1 MSLETSH
8 ASLFGFK
15 TKNHKFSSSGVS
27 RVPAVAY
34 HRLTD
39 RWIPAKLSWC
49 KETITAMICHASL
62 VNCNVNPSQNLGCFS
77 LGFQAIKQHILSLML
92 QAPKQVQVSAPVA
105 PKVTPVAPVAV
116 GFPDLFCDIQTVK
129 EIDFFPAL
137 GSSWWMNFEMKHC
150 EKNVKRYETIH
161 IVWGMSSVKQLEDE
175 FD

>member
-1 MSLETSH
+1 VDPSQAQLVQR
-8 ASLFGFK
+8 
-15 TKNHKFSSSGVS
+15 ND
-27 RVPAVAY
+27 Y
-34 HRLTD
+34 
-39 RWIPAKLSWC
+39 
-49 KETITAMICHASL
+49 CHASL

-129 EIDFFPAL
+129 EINFFPAL

-161 IVWGMSSVKQLEDE
+161 IIWGMSSVKQLEDE